1 MKLTELALLERQSKI
16 PELPKDKW
24 GRAFAIHMSC
34 FPDKPFDASQIN
46 QLWTLYDQA
55 KASLDEEERLRHE
68 KLLKEREAKI
78 NEVVSRLTEDAKKIR
93 CWQLKNEQKV
103 EIDGSFKW
111 FHIFQGQASVLH
123 SDGSLKPMEVHCPK
137 EGQKIDLKGAL
148 DTFLKDIAAEVV
160 NGKPYPNLVQLD
172 HELSRLDPMAL
183 TCGVLSSDQCLGYA
197 SRYDGGSILCFRH
210 YAKLVPK

>member
-55 KASLDEEERLRHE
+55 KADLDREANLRHE
-68 KLLKEREAKI
+68 QWLKEREAKI
-78 NEVVSRLTEDAKKIR
+78 NDLVSRLTKDAKKIR
-93 CWQLKNEQKV
+93 IWELKNGQKV

-111 FHIFQGQASVLH
+111 FHIFQGQAQVLH

-137 EGQKIDLKGAL
+137 EGQKVDLKGSL
-148 DTFLKDIAAEVV
+148 DLFLKDIAAQVV
-160 NGKPYPNLVQLD
+160 DGKPYPNLVQLD
-172 HELSRLDPMAL
+172 HELSRLEPMAI
-183 TCGVLSSDQCLGYA
+183 TCGVLSTSECLGFG
-197 SRYDGGSILCFRH
+197 SRFNGGAIFCFRH